1 VKIWLV
7 ILRVL
12 LAVVIVLK
20 VSGLFELC
28 ELAELWLMVDLFV
41 VGEGWMVSG
50 TLVLLV
56 VWILKA
62 EVLDD
67 VPLELFLTISHILL
81 KTYVVP
87 AL

>member
-1 VKIWLV
+1 MKIWLV